1 MGLKAKRMLI
11 HLTRSPSLLSNHEA
25 WSMVTSLIGVS
36 LGILFGWN
44 LTNNANELRNFTREY
59 ETCTF
64 GHQTTSET
72 LATDKRHWS
81 CFVCVFFVFFL
92 PWNSLPSWWLV
103 PQPIWKMWSSKWIIS
118 PNRGENK
125 TYLKVHHLV
134 AGFRGPDPSRWLHR
148 CWTRSF
154 RSSARF
160 LLKAKSIA
168 SPSSGIN
175 VFQDFH
181 GLNML
186 HWTTVDGSEIPN
198 DHLGCIKP
206 RK

>member
-44 LTNNANELRNFTREY
+44 LTNNAKELRNFTGEY
-59 ETCTF
+59 KTCTF

-134 AGFRGPDPSRWLHR
+134 AGFRGPDPSRWLSSVLNPVLPIIR
-148 CWTRSF
+148 TFLVEGQVDRFTVLRNQRFSGLPWTKHVALNYCGWF
-154 RSSARF
+154 RNP
-160 LLKAKSIA
+160 KWPPGMYKT
-168 SPSSGIN
+168 P
-175 VFQDFH
+175 
-181 GLNML
+181 
-186 HWTTVDGSEIPN
+186 
-198 DHLGCIKP
+198 
-206 RK
+206 